1 MTLPVP
7 PELQSKITL
16 WRQRASEGTITL
28 DEMREAILALR
39 GGRKAALEA
48 SESSGSKKAKKPARN
63 VDDMLA
69 ELGPL

>member
-16 WRQRASEGTITL
+16 WRQRAGDGTITL
-28 DEMREAILALR
+28 EEMKEAILALR
-39 GGRKAALEA
+39 QGRKNALAAALA
-48 SESSGSKKAKKPARN
+48 SKSKAKKPVRN

-69 ELGPL
+69 EL